1 MANYVEKECRLLK
14 DLGLNQVVFYLV
26 FCRRILPRN
35 VLFVEIHC
43 PNMCLDKLSRI
54 EFVVCGVG
62 GMIVQ
67 EDTFIMVY
75 SVSGFAAFTIYVV
88 GVYVGF

>member
-1 MANYVEKECRLLK
+1 MSGQTV
-14 DLGLNQVVFYLV
+14 
-26 FCRRILPRN
+26 
-35 VLFVEIHC
+35 
-43 PNMCLDKLSRI
+43 SRI

-62 GMIVQ
+62 GTIVQ

>member
-1 MANYVEKECRLLK
+1 
-14 DLGLNQVVFYLV
+14 
-26 FCRRILPRN
+26 
-35 VLFVEIHC
+35 
-43 PNMCLDKLSRI
+43 MCLDKLSRI

-62 GMIVQ
+62 GIIVQ